1 VNVVKAAKL
10 ERPKCS
16 KCGSERAAFTDE
28 GLVER
33 GVLKMVGV
41 RAYRCESRD
50 WRYYG
55 IRGMEAKH
63 KNVDS

>member
-10 ERPKCS
+10 ERPKC
-16 KCGSERAAFTDE
+16 GSEGVRRSQMRR
-28 GLVER
+28 LVER

-41 RAYRCESRD
+41 RAYRCESCD

-63 KNVDS
+63 KNVD

>member
-10 ERPKCS
+10 ERRKCA
-16 KCGSERAAFTDE
+16 KCGSEEVRRSQMR

-33 GVLKMVGV
+33 SVLKMVGV
-41 RAYRCESRD
+41 RAYRCETCD

-55 IRGMEAKH
+55 IRGIETKH
-63 KNVDS
+63 KNMD